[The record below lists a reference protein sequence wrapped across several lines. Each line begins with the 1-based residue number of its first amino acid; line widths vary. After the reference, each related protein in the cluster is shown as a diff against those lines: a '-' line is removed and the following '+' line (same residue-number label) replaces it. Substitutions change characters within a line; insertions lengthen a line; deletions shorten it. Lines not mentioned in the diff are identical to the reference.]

1 MIIKKYTSEYKILWD
16 EFVESAKNSLFM
28 HKREF
33 MEYHSNRFCDN
44 SLLFFNERDELLALL
59 PANIDG
65 NILYSHGGL
74 TFGGF
79 LTGEK
84 MKQPKMIV
92 CFDCLKQYMKDNG
105 IQGLIYKSIP
115 YIYYSFPAE
124 EDIYALFKNNAKL
137 IKTEPSSVIEL
148 NKNIKFSKGRKSQIS
163 KALREGVIVENSMD
177 FENFINFENSVL
189 ETRHHTKAVHSAK
202 ELEYLYSKFPENIRL
217 VTAIYKGEMI
227 AGALLFVYE
236 NLVHT
241 QYLASSEKGRELGA
255 LDLVISE
262 LINEYK
268 NNKKYFDFGIST
280 ENSGLYLNEGLIS
293 QKEGFGARTIV
304 YNTYKLELL

>member
-1 MIIKKYTSEYKILWD
+1 
-16 EFVESAKNSLFM
+16 
-28 HKREF
+28 
-33 MEYHSNRFCDN
+33 
-44 SLLFFNERDELLALL
+44 
-59 PANIDG
+59 
-65 NILYSHGGL
+65 
-74 TFGGF
+74 
-79 LTGEK
+79 
-84 MKQPKMIV
+84 
-92 CFDCLKQYMKDNG
+92 
-105 IQGLIYKSIP
+105 
-115 YIYYSFPAE
+115 
-124 EDIYALFKNNAKL
+124 
-137 IKTEPSSVIEL
+137 
-148 NKNIKFSKGRKSQIS
+148 
-163 KALREGVIVENSMD
+163 
-177 FENFINFENSVL
+177 
-189 ETRHHTKAVHSAK
+189 
-202 ELEYLYSKFPENIRL
+202 
-217 VTAIYKGEMI
+217 MI

>member
-44 SLLFFNERDELLALL
+44 SLLFFNEKDELLALL

-115 YIYYSFPAE
+115 HIYHSFPAE

-137 IKTEPSSVIEL
+137 IKIEPSSVIEL

-177 FENFINFENSVL
+177 FENFINLENSVL